1 MIKKIQDT
9 TDLKGTVFDDENTA
23 KVQHVL
29 QAQHASSGTTRTM
42 TQSTVHH
49 IEYSNEK
56 CTKLNKV
63 NEGHS
68 CCLLLS

>member
-56 CTKLNKV
+56 CT
-63 NEGHS
+63 
-68 CCLLLS
+68 

>member
-9 TDLKGTVFDDENTA
+9 TDLKGTMFDDENTA

-29 QAQHASSGTTRTM
+29 QAQHASSGKQEQIM

-56 CTKLNKV
+56 CT
-63 NEGHS
+63 
-68 CCLLLS
+68 